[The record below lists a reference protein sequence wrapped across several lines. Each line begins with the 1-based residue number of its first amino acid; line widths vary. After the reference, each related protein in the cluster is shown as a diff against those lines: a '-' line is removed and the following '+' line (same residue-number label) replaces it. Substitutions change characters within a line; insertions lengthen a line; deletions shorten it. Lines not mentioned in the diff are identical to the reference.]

1 MYGLIGKM
9 LAAPGK
15 REELIGILMESTGE
29 MPGCLNYIVARD
41 LTDENAIWISE
52 VWDSKENHAASLQIP
67 EVRAAIARA
76 MPIIAGFAEQFE
88 TEPVG
93 GVGLQG

>member
-15 REELIGILMESTGE
+15 REELVAILMESTGE

-41 LTDENAIWISE
+41 PKEENAIWISE
-52 VWDSKENHAASLQIP
+52 VWDSKESHAASLQIP
-67 EVRAAIARA
+67 EVRAVIARA

-93 GVGLQG
+93 GVGL

>member
-15 REELIGILMESTGE
+15 REELVAILMESTGE

-41 LTDENAIWISE
+41 SKDENAIWISE
-52 VWDSKENHAASLQIP
+52 VWDSKESHAASLQIP
-67 EVRAAIARA
+67 EVRAVIARA

-93 GVGLQG
+93 GVGL